1 MGFIVSL
8 GGGVDEADADEE
20 GAGEGT
26 GYVGASFMKSL
37 LDGEAEGLS
46 EEGQGGR
53 HQFSNVSLS
62 SGFI

>member
-1 MGFIVSL
+1 
-8 GGGVDEADADEE
+8 
-20 GAGEGT
+20 
-26 GYVGASFMKSL
+26 VGASFMKSL